1 MSNKTTTNT
10 ANQYSPAGL
19 SNYNSFQGTLA
30 SGLNQ
35 YASNPLA
42 SSFFNQQLGMAQKNA
57 SAIGQRN
64 ISNVTSNLR
73 TGGGL
78 LGNSGSFM
86 QSQINRAGLQNS
98 ANQSNAFNS
107 TLNSALA
114 NRQWALS
121 SMQNYQPLQTGQNS
135 TQTQQQGLGSILGQV
150 AGVGLNMAAPG
161 LGSLLGGGTFSGGY
175 GGGGNTGFNGLTNSQ
190 IASNGLSTLAPIPPT
205 QTFNGGYGG

>member
-1 MSNKTTTNT
+1 MSNKTTTDT
-10 ANQYSPAGL
+10 ANQYNPAGM

-35 YASNPLA
+35 YANNPLS
-42 SSFFNQQLGMAQKNA
+42 SSFFNQQLGMAQNNA
-57 SAIGQRN
+57 SSIGQRN
-64 ISNVTSNLR
+64 MSNITSNLR

-86 QSQINRAGLQNS
+86 QSQINRAGLQGS

-114 NRQWALS
+114 SRQWALS
-121 SMQNYQPLQTGQNS
+121 SMQGYQPLQTGQNT

-150 AGVGLNMAAPG
+150 SGGVLGALMPG
-161 LGSLLGGGTFSGGY
+161 FGSLLGGGSFSGGY
-175 GGGGNTGFNGLTNSQ
+175 GGGGGGMGMSGGFNGMTGAQ
-190 IASNGLSTLAPIPPT
+190 IGSNGLSTLNPT
-205 QTFNGGYGG
+205 TLAALG